1 MSNPYIQTTADQ
13 LAEMLKAVGA
23 ASIDEIFNDQIPAD
37 LQYKDRFDIPPAL
50 SELEL
55 QSHLAELA
63 ARNDVAGHGSGLSA
77 WTKKLVSFMG
87 GGIYDHFVPSA
98 IMQVAGRQEYVTG
111 YTPYQPEASQGLLQA
126 FFEYQTML
134 SRLYDMPVANASL
147 YDGASAVGEAVF
159 MALGI
164 KPDRDRILLSQTVHP
179 DYRELVATYMAHFGV
194 TVETIAHEGGT
205 TPVDALQKAMGDDVA
220 AVVIQHPNYF
230 GCLEDAQKLGEI
242 AHAADALFIVV
253 ADPNSLGVLAP
264 PGTYDADIAV
274 GEGQPLGLNPYAGGE
289 TIGIFTCKQDFIR
302 RVPGRLVGET
312 KDKSDRRGYV
322 LTLQTREQHIRRA
335 KATSNICTNHAHNAL
350 RATIY
355 MSLMGPQGMERV
367 AKASMRNTN
376 KLRALIAAKKPD
388 AIAFNKPVFK
398 EFVVKTS
405 QPAVVVVDAMFD
417 KGFLAGTP
425 LAARSN
431 GDYAEHLL
439 LVSATEKRT
448 DKEIEDFANALGEFL

>member
-1 MSNPYIQTTADQ
+1 LSNPYIQATPQ
-13 LAEMLKAVGA
+13 QVEEMLDTVGA
-23 ASIDEIFNDQIPAD
+23 ASIDEIFNDQIPANM
-37 LQYKDRFDIPPAL
+37 QYKSRFDIPPAL

-55 QSHLAELA
+55 QAHLAELA
-63 ARNDVAGHGSGLSA
+63 AKNHAAVPGSG
-77 WTKKLVSFMG
+77 LVSFMG

-134 SRLYDMPVANASL
+134 SRLYEMPVSNASL
-147 YDGASAVGEAVF
+147 YDCASAVGESIF

-164 KPDRDRILLSQTVHP
+164 KSDRNRILLSQTIHP
-179 DYRELVATYMAHFGV
+179 DYRDLVATYMAHFGV
-194 TVETIAHEGGT
+194 TVETISHDNGV
-205 TPVDALQKAMGDDVA
+205 TPADGLQSVISDDVA

-242 AHAADALFIVV
+242 THAAGALYIVV
-253 ADPNSLGVLAP
+253 ADPNSLGLLAP

-289 TIGIFTCKQDFIR
+289 TVGIFTCKQEFIR
-302 RVPGRLVGET
+302 RVPGRLVGLT
-312 KDKSDRRGYV
+312 KDQEDRRGFV

-355 MSLMGPQGMERV
+355 MSLMGPQGMARV
-367 AKASMRNTN
+367 ARACMRNTN
-376 KLRALIAAKKPD
+376 RLRKAIAAKNPA
-388 AIAFNKPVFK
+388 AIAFNQPVFK
-398 EFVVKTS
+398 EFVVKTNTL
-405 QPAVVVVDAMFD
+405 AVKVQHQMLQR
-417 KGFLAGTP
+417 GFLAGTP
-425 LAARSN
+425 INAT
-431 GDYAEHLL
+431 GDTSELNHL

-448 DKEIEDFANALGEFL
+448 DAEIYQFVNALGEFL

>member
-1 MSNPYIQTTADQ
+1 LSNPYIQATPQ
-13 LAEMLKAVGA
+13 QVEEMLEDIGA
-23 ASIDEIFNDQIPAD
+23 ASIDEIFNDQIPAE
-37 LQYKDRFDIPPAL
+37 LQYKSRFDIPPAL

-55 QSHLAELA
+55 QSHLSELA
-63 ARNDVAGHGSGLSA
+63 ARNRAAVPGSG
-77 WTKKLVSFMG
+77 LVSFMG

-134 SRLYDMPVANASL
+134 SRLYEMPVANASL
-147 YDGASAVGEAVF
+147 YDAASAVGEAVF

-164 KPDRDRILLSQTVHP
+164 KTDRNRILLSQTIHP
-179 DYRELVATYMAHFGV
+179 DYRELVATYMAHFGI
-194 TVETIAHEGGT
+194 TVDTIPHENGI
-205 TPVDALQKAMGDDVA
+205 TPVDGLQSTLTEDVA
-220 AVVIQHPNYF
+220 AVVVQHPNYF

-242 AHAADALFIVV
+242 AHASGALFIVI

-289 TIGIFTCKQDFIR
+289 TVGIFTCKQEFIR
-302 RVPGRLVGET
+302 RVPGRLVGLT
-312 KDKSDRRGYV
+312 KDQEDRRGFV

-355 MSLMGPQGMERV
+355 MSLMGPSGMERV
-367 AKASMRNTN
+367 ARASMRNTH
-376 KLRALIAAKKPD
+376 KLRTAIAAAKPE
-388 AIAFNKPVFK
+388 AIVFNQPVFK
-398 EFVVKTS
+398 EFVVRTS
-405 QPAVVVVDAMFD
+405 QPAEQVQQAMLER
-417 KGFLAGTP
+417 GFLAGTP
-425 LAARSN
+425 LGPRTGGEFGN
-431 GDYAEHLL
+431 DLL
-439 LVSATEKRT
+439 LIAATEKRT
-448 DKEIEDFANALGEFL
+448 DKEIEQFVTALGEFL